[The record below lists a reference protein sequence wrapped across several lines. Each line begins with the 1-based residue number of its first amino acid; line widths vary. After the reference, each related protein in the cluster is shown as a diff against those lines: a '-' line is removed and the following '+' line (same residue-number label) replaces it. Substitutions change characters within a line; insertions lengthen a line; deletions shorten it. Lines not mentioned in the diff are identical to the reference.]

1 MRIQSLSTLV
11 IVLMQTVAAQ
21 PQEQSWISPQVVT
34 LAYDNTGDFGPQ
46 TPGTMTVGWQEA
58 LDHCVANTL
67 DLYVKGGWGG
77 RKAIYHIRDTI
88 RIPPSQDFKIDGG
101 IYVLNWTGPKD
112 RDLLVVDSG
121 MDCHFS
127 FGILVY
133 GGHGAAL
140 RMKPENPVPID
151 NVSVFTDSEITASS
165 IADPSPFQRG
175 KREAGA
181 GVVFDTSEAPITHA
195 TFRFTAVL
203 NFATC
208 IEMPSDGGGFVY
220 NDVSCNNLH
229 TNADASTLLRVGKQS
244 CQNTLHFRMGVDQGA
259 TGVTGVE
266 VFGDNN
272 CFEVNTRGGFA
283 AGRTLVL
290 QEPANGN
297 QFNMIHSAGSLLELV
312 TDKAEN
318 PTNQLTCTGD
328 PHPIRQVTLDA
339 GTSVYTQRLFPATV
353 RLSDGKISSVTLVRG
368 DKVVD
373 YGDATSILLS
383 VGDTLKVESTNP
395 PTLTIVPFKSK

>member
-1 MRIQSLSTLV
+1 MRIQSSLALLV
-11 IVLMQTVAAQ
+11 ILVQTVAAQ
-21 PQEQSWISPQVVT
+21 PQEQALISSHIVT

-46 TPGTMTVGWQEA
+46 TPGTMTPGWQEA
-58 LDHCVANTL
+58 LDHCVANKL

-101 IYVLNWTGPKD
+101 VYVLNWTGPKD

-151 NVSVFTDSEITASS
+151 NVAVSTDSKITASS

-175 KREAGA
+175 KREGGA
-181 GVVFDTSEAPITHA
+181 GLVFDTSKAPITHA
-195 TFRFTAVL
+195 NFNFIAVL

-208 IEMPSDGGGFVY
+208 IEMPSDGGEFVY
-220 NDVSCNNLH
+220 NDISCDNLH
-229 TNADASTLLRVGKQS
+229 TNADDSTLLRVGQQS
-244 CQNTLHFRMGVDQGA
+244 CQNTVHLRIGVDQGA
-259 TGVTGVE
+259 AGMTGVE

-272 CFEVNTRGGFA
+272 RFEVNTKGGFS

-297 QFNMIHSAGSLLELV
+297 QFNIINSVGSLLELV
-312 TDKAEN
+312 TDKAED
-318 PTNQLTCTGD
+318 PTNQLTYTGD
-328 PHPIRQVTLDA
+328 PIPIRQVTLNA
-339 GTSVYTQRLFPATV
+339 GLPCTPSGF
-353 RLSDGKISSVTLVRG
+353 
-368 DKVVD
+368 
-373 YGDATSILLS
+373 
-383 VGDTLKVESTNP
+383 
-395 PTLTIVPFKSK
+395 TIC